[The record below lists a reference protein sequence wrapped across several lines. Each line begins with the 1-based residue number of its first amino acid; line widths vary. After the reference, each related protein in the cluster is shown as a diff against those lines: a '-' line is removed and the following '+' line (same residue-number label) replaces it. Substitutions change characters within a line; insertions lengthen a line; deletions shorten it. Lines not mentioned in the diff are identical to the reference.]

1 VLFDVGQHKTKIMI
15 RNISIVL
22 VALIAFLQG
31 AFADEPK
38 GHVFDAKLIRVQMR
52 DAPLKKLVVLGGDHR
67 YVVTLEL
74 QQDLG
79 KLGKKG
85 ETLNFTIDNPARD
98 LQLNNYKASYGK
110 SLKFRLSKV
119 LRREVPEKA
128 QQVAPPNEP

>member
-1 VLFDVGQHKTKIMI
+1 MI

-22 VALIAFLQG
+22 FALIAFLQG

-38 GHVFDAKLIRVQMR
+38 GHVFDAKLIRVQMLQMI

-67 YVVTLEL
+67 HVVTLEL

-85 ETLNFTIDNPARD
+85 DTLNFTIDNPAQD
-98 LQLNNYKASYGK
+98 LQLNDHEASYGK
-110 SLKFRLSKV
+110 SFKFRLSNV
-119 LRREVPEKA
+119 LRREVPGK
-128 QQVAPPNEP
+128 